1 MIEKIQKMMA
11 EISTL
16 QAHNS
21 EEVEALRIKYLGK
34 KGEISALMA
43 DFRSVPADMKK
54 ELGMRLNE
62 LKNAALDKI
71 NALKGSA
78 AGEEAAGTQV
88 DLTRT
93 PYPIALGTRHP
104 LTIVKNEIV
113 DIFSRLGFVLAEGPE
128 VEDDWHVYSSMN
140 FADDH
145 PARDMQ
151 DTFFVESHPDII
163 LRSHTS
169 SVQARVMERSQPPIR
184 IVCPGRVYRNEAI
197 SARAHCFF
205 HQVEGLYVDKDVSF
219 KDLKQVLLLFAQEMF
234 GTGTKIRL
242 RPSYFPFTE
251 PSAEMDISCNICGGK
266 GCAFCKHTG
275 WVEIL
280 GCGMV
285 DPAVLEAN
293 GINSNIYTG
302 YAFGMGIERITNLKY
317 QVKDLRMF
325 SENDVRFLDE
335 FQSANGTA
343 IRHIATCTRK
353 SRQKQVFRLLLY
365 PDATGKIY
373 PSRNWNTAT
382 SLHPSAQRTHC
393 ARVAVRSKPA
403 DWKRRRAGR
412 LAHCTYAYTWY
423 R

>member
-1 MIEKIQKMMA
+1 MTAIYYTTDMIEKIQKMLA

-16 QAHNS
+16 QANSS
-21 EEVEALRIKYLGK
+21 EEVEALRIKYLSK

-43 DFRSVPADMKK
+43 DFRNVPADMKK
-54 ELGMRLNE
+54 EIGMKLNE
-62 LKNAALDKI
+62 LKNAATDKI
-71 NALKGSA
+71 NTLKSNA
-78 AGEEAAGTQV
+78 VTQEASGV
-88 DLTRT
+88 HIDLTRT

-113 DIFSRLGFVLAEGPE
+113 DIFSRLGFTLAEGPE

-169 SVQARVMERSQPPIR
+169 SVQARVMEKTQPPIR
-184 IVCPGRVYRNEAI
+184 IICPGRVYRNEAI

-205 HQVEGLYVDKDVSF
+205 HQVEGLYVDKNVSF

-234 GTGTKIRL
+234 GADTKIRL

-251 PSAEMDISCNICGGK
+251 PSAEMDISCNICGGE
-266 GCAFCKHTG
+266 GCSFCKHTG

-293 GINSNIYTG
+293 GIDSSIYTG

-335 FQSANGTA
+335 FQSA
-343 IRHIATCTRK
+343 
-353 SRQKQVFRLLLY
+353 Y
-365 PDATGKIY
+365 
-373 PSRNWNTAT
+373 
-382 SLHPSAQRTHC
+382 
-393 ARVAVRSKPA
+393 
-403 DWKRRRAGR
+403 
-412 LAHCTYAYTWY
+412 
-423 R
+423 